1 MEDFLQMSNQSEKIV
16 PFKGKGENS
25 NIKPGTPTED
35 TLNARYNGN
44 GGGGDMND
52 KDFVTHKEFDNAMYN
67 IDKHFDHIDTKF
79 AEQTL
84 GLYKAIVSVGLGVV
98 AILGF
103 LITLVTF
110 LK

>member
-1 MEDFLQMSNQSEKIV
+1 MAELKNPNVIHPSYFAAKES
-16 PFKGKGENS
+16 
-25 NIKPGTPTED
+25 
-35 TLNARYNGN
+35 
-44 GGGGDMND
+44 GGGGNMDN
-52 KDFVTHKEFDNAMYN
+52 KDFVTHKEFDNAMHN

-84 GLYKAIVSVGLGVV
+84 GLYKAMVSVGLGVI

>member
-1 MEDFLQMSNQSEKIV
+1 MGTKPKVIDIN
-16 PFKGKGENS
+16 FKDRTHNTPGEAAS
-25 NIKPGTPTED
+25 P
-35 TLNARYNGN
+35 RYNNN

-52 KDFVTHKEFDNAMYN
+52 KDFVTHKEFDDAMHN

-84 GLYKAIVSVGLGVV
+84 GLYKAMVSVGLGVI

>member
-1 MEDFLQMSNQSEKIV
+1 MAELSNPKVIHHNFTSN
-16 PFKGKGENS
+16 NS
-25 NIKPGTPTED
+25 
-35 TLNARYNGN
+35 
-44 GGGGDMND
+44 GGGNSMDD

-84 GLYKAIVSVGLGVV
+84 GLYKAMVSVGLGVI

-103 LITLVTF
+103 LITLITF